1 METHDPAPDNHLDR
15 ALEPVDPAK
24 RGFLKTLVIG
34 HAFVAPIVASFPMQ
48 GLSVYKAHA
57 SVGSNVAS
65 SDRNVKE
72 AFAPVDAEAI
82 LDRVASL
89 SIETWRYKG
98 NGVRHIGPMAQD
110 FAAAFEVGPDD
121 RHIDLVDANGVALAA
136 IQALARRVE
145 TQEVELTALR
155 AALARLEERTAA

>member
-1 METHDPAPDNHLDR
+1 METHERAQNNEIDK

-34 HAFVAPIVASFPMQ
+34 HAFVAPIVASVPMQ

-57 SVGSNVAS
+57 QVGSNVVP

-72 AFAPVDAEAI
+72 GFAPVDAETI
-82 LDRVASL
+82 LARVASL

-98 NGVRHIGPMAQD
+98 NDVRHIGPMAQD
-110 FAAAFEVGPDD
+110 FAAAFQIGPDD
-121 RHIDLVDANGVALAA
+121 RHIDLVDANGIALAA
-136 IQALARRVE
+136 IQALTRRVE
-145 TQEVELTALR
+145 TQEAELTALR
-155 AALARLEERTAA
+155 VALARLEGRTTA